1 MKALAE
7 PVGTGSVVW
16 EQAVADLWEAGR
28 SARLGDDTI
37 EMLAKPRRS
46 VEVAIPVRTTRAGL
60 RTYEG
65 WRVQHSLTRGP
76 GKGGVR
82 LHPAA
87 SLEET
92 KALAMRMTWKCA
104 LLDVP
109 YGGAKGAIRCDPA
122 ELEDV
127 DRERLIRRYA
137 NEIAPV
143 IGPERDILAPDLNT
157 SELDMAWIMDTYAV
171 AAGVNGRGAVTGKP
185 VLIGGAAVRGDAT
198 GYGVAKCVVASAQQ
212 LGLRTPVRAAVAG
225 MGNVGRAAARTLAEE
240 EGFRITGISD
250 VGGAR
255 VAPSFD
261 IGAVLASLEAGAGV
275 ADLDDGEPI
284 ERDELLTSDCD
295 VLIPA
300 ATSNVINEA
309 NAPRVRARLIVE
321 GANGPVSGEAESI
334 LAAAGVEV
342 VPDLIAN
349 GGGVVASHLEAL
361 AALQFSG
368 EPASAAFDLVGRRL
382 LSTLAETR
390 AQATELDSSLRHA
403 ALMLAVGRVAA
414 AHQLR
419 GLYP

>member
-1 MKALAE
+1 MTLAAEHPSTGALA
-7 PVGTGSVVW
+7 W
-16 EQAVADLWEAGR
+16 DQAVADLWAAGR
-28 SARLGDDTI
+28 SAGLEDETV

-46 VEVAIPVRTTRAGL
+46 VEVAIPVRTARAGL

-87 SLEET
+87 SFEET

-104 LLDVP
+104 LLDIP

-122 ELEDV
+122 ELEGI

-143 IGPERDILAPDLNT
+143 IGPERDVLAPDLNT
-157 SELDMAWIMDTYAV
+157 SERDMAWIMDTYAV
-171 AAGVNGRGAVTGKP
+171 AAGINGRGAVTGKP
-185 VLIGGAAVRGDAT
+185 VLIGGASARRDAT
-198 GYGVAKCVVASAQQ
+198 GYGVAQCVVASARL
-212 LGLRTPVRAAVAG
+212 LGLPAPVRVAIAG
-225 MGNVGRAAARTLAEE
+225 MGNVGRAAARTLAAE
-240 EGFRITGISD
+240 EGFVITGISD
-250 VGGAR
+250 VDGAR
-255 VAPSFD
+255 VASRFD
-261 IGAVLASLEAGAGV
+261 VSSVLAALEAGTGV
-275 ADLDDGEPI
+275 AGLGEGEPI
-284 ERDELLTSDCD
+284 DRDALLTSDCD

-300 ATSNVINEA
+300 ATANVINEA
-309 NAPRVRARLIVE
+309 NAPKVRARLIVE
-321 GANGPVSGEAESI
+321 GANGPVSGAAESI

-361 AALQFSG
+361 GAQQFGS
-368 EPASAAFDLVGRRL
+368 EPATAAFELVGRRL

-390 AQATELDSSLRHA
+390 AQATEMACSLRHA
-403 ALMLAVGRVAA
+403 ALTLAVGRVAA